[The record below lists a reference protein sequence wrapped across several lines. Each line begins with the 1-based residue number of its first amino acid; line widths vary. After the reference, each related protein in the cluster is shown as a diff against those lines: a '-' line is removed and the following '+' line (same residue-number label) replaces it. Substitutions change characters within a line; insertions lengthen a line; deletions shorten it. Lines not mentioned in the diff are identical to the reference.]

1 MEVYMKKRSKVSA
14 VLLSLALLICALP
27 TTVVKADS
35 TGNSDDTSVEV
46 SPYISLGA
54 DLNAQQKDIVLALL
68 GVTEADLDNYEV
80 LQVTNK
86 DEHEYLDDY
95 LSASVIGTKALS
107 SVRIEKGEEGK
118 GIHVETKNIT
128 YCTSGMYT
136 NALITAGITDADVIV
151 AGPFELSGTAALVGA
166 MKAYEAM
173 TGETLSDDR
182 EDAATNELVLTSELA
197 QSIGSDDAEKL
208 MALVKEKVANGDIK
222 DADDLQKA
230 IEESAD
236 ELGVS
241 LTDAQKQKLAQLFDK
256 ISKLDLDVD
265 KLKQQAE
272 SIYNKLQDL
281 GLTVDEAQGWLDK
294 IVSFFKKIAETVSSW
309 F

>member
-1 MEVYMKKRSKVSA
+1 MIPA
-14 VLLSLALLICALP
+14 
-27 TTVVKADS
+27 
-35 TGNSDDTSVEV
+35 
-46 SPYISLGA
+46 
-54 DLNAQQKDIVLALL
+54 
-68 GVTEADLDNYEV
+68 
-80 LQVTNK
+80 
-86 DEHEYLDDY
+86 
-95 LSASVIGTKALS
+95 
-107 SVRIEKGEEGK
+107 
-118 GIHVETKNIT
+118 
-128 YCTSGMYT
+128 
-136 NALITAGITDADVIV
+136 
-151 AGPFELSGTAALVGA
+151 
-166 MKAYEAM
+166 
-173 TGETLSDDR
+173 
-182 EDAATNELVLTSELA
+182 
-197 QSIGSDDAEKL
+197 
-208 MALVKEKVANGDIK
+208 VKEKVANGDIK

-230 IEESAD
+230 IEESAN

>member
-1 MEVYMKKRSKVSA
+1 M
-14 VLLSLALLICALP
+14 
-27 TTVVKADS
+27 
-35 TGNSDDTSVEV
+35 
-46 SPYISLGA
+46 
-54 DLNAQQKDIVLALL
+54 
-68 GVTEADLDNYEV
+68 
-80 LQVTNK
+80 
-86 DEHEYLDDY
+86 
-95 LSASVIGTKALS
+95 
-107 SVRIEKGEEGK
+107 
-118 GIHVETKNIT
+118 
-128 YCTSGMYT
+128 
-136 NALITAGITDADVIV
+136 IV